1 MPEHIS
7 TQQLAALKQ
16 QLLAEQTRLTAERNA
31 FRGDNTSDTEE
42 GDTGDVADYD
52 PNDPADEAT
61 NLFDRDR
68 TQASIENADRM
79 LSKIARALQKME
91 EGTYGLS
98 DIDGTPIPLDR
109 LQALPYALTTIEQ
122 EEQLH

>member
-7 TQQLAALKQ
+7 SKQQAALKQ
-16 QLLAEQTRLTAERNA
+16 QLLDEQTRLTTERSA

-42 GDTGDVADYD
+42 GAAGDAADYD
-52 PNDPADEAT
+52 PNDPADEGT

-68 TQASIENADRM
+68 TQASIENTDRM
-79 LSKIARALQKME
+79 LSKIARALQKIDE
-91 EGTYGLS
+91 DTYGLS

-109 LQALPYALTTIEQ
+109 LKALPYALTTIEQ